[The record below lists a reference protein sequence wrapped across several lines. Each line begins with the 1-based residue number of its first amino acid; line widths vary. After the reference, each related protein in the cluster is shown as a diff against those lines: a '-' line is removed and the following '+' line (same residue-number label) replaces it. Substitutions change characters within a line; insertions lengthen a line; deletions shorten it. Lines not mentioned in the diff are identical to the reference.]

1 MVKCGWRGSKGL
13 VMEGRVLSG
22 FLGFSLWIMGSYYS
36 VLRRKEPDFLVIYG
50 DYSKGCVCV
59 CVCLWVG

>member
-1 MVKCGWRGSKGL
+1 
-13 VMEGRVLSG
+13 MEGRVLSG